1 MSLADDQRSPDHID
15 PPDQTAPAAPPE
27 EGQGANASPGRDSA
41 PVSPQP
47 DQPPAPWSLTGPPE
61 GRGGQ
66 ADPAGSAWGSES
78 LPLPSAAAAGGPS
91 TWGAD
96 VPAPVPA
103 LEGAVADE
111 AAPGARARGAARV
124 ARWGRE
130 LAETLIL
137 AFLIFLAVRAV
148 VQNFRVEGASMQP
161 TLHDGQY
168 LLVNKAIYF
177 RINLKTVHKFLPF
190 IDPGDNPNRYLFRS
204 PRRGDIVVF
213 RSPQSPNR
221 DFIKRVIGV
230 PGDVVEVRDGVV
242 YVNGE
247 PLVEPYIADAPNY
260 QFPPTEVPPHTYW
273 VLGDNRNNSDDSHH
287 WGPVP
292 EDNIIGQAWFSYW
305 PRDKIGLVDNRN
317 IRPGSGG

>member
-1 MSLADDQRSPDHID
+1 V
-15 PPDQTAPAAPPE
+15 AA
-27 EGQGANASPGRDSA
+27 
-41 PVSPQP
+41 
-47 DQPPAPWSLTGPPE
+47 
-61 GRGGQ
+61 
-66 ADPAGSAWGSES
+66 
-78 LPLPSAAAAGGPS
+78 
-91 TWGAD
+91 
-96 VPAPVPA
+96 PA
-103 LEGAVADE
+103 LEP
-111 AAPGARARGAARV
+111 AAAEETAAGARARAARRV

-190 IDPGDNPNRYLFRS
+190 IDPGDNPNRFLFRA

-213 RSPQSPNR
+213 RSPQNPNR

-230 PGDVVEVRDGVV
+230 PGDVVEVREGVV

-247 PLVEPYIADAPNY
+247 PLSEPYIAEPPNY

-305 PRDKIGLVDNRN
+305 PRDKIGLVDNRD
-317 IRPGSGG
+317 IRPGPGG

>member
-1 MSLADDQRSPDHID
+1 MPLGAEERRPDEAD
-15 PPDQTAPAAPPE
+15 PPDQPTPL
-27 EGQGANASPGRDSA
+27 ASPD
-41 PVSPQP
+41 
-47 DQPPAPWSLTGPPE
+47 E
-61 GRGGQ
+61 GGAVDAASG
-66 ADPAGSAWGSES
+66 AGAGSASPQAAQPSPRWTSEGSGGQPDPAAAPWGGAS
-78 LPLPSAAAAGGPS
+78 LPLPSPA
-91 TWGAD
+91 WGAD
-96 VPAPVPA
+96 VAAPA
-103 LEGAVADE
+103 LEPAAAEETAV
-111 AAPGARARGAARV
+111 GARAHAARRV

-190 IDPGDNPNRYLFRS
+190 IDPGDNPNRFLFRA

-213 RSPQSPNR
+213 RSPQNPNR

-230 PGDVVEVRDGVV
+230 PGDVVEVREGVV

-247 PLVEPYIADAPNY
+247 PLSESYIAEPPNY